1 MIQGDL
7 TTFDEC
13 VKSSLSK
20 DCSISKMWM
29 QIPYF
34 CGQLAPCWDTGSQWA
49 LERAKS
55 NLVNEYFLVGMNE
68 QMGQFVEMLEVHV
81 PHIFK
86 VSCHH
91 VNLFPTTW
99 KPKKHSRYHRRYGL
113 TPGWNFT

>member
-1 MIQGDL
+1 
-7 TTFDEC
+7 
-13 VKSSLSK
+13 
-20 DCSISKMWM
+20 MWM

-86 VSCHH
+86 VNSGELRLIPRDRQAMYAFETMLTCTSDFTCYKH
-91 VNLFPTTW
+91 VHNSYL
-99 KPKKHSRYHRRYGL
+99 RVVQQ
-113 TPGWNFT
+113 FTRAKIRFE

>member
-1 MIQGDL
+1 
-7 TTFDEC
+7 
-13 VKSSLSK
+13 
-20 DCSISKMWM
+20 MWM

-86 VSCHH
+86 VNWHDFNIKDTQDE
-91 VNLFPTTW
+91 VT
-99 KPKKHSRYHRRYGL
+99 Y
-113 TPGWNFT
+113 NFTRTLLKTVNVHAFLQITVL

>member
-1 MIQGDL
+1 MFYNMSLGDL

-86 VSCHH
+86 V
-91 VNLFPTTW
+91 N
-99 KPKKHSRYHRRYGL
+99 
-113 TPGWNFT
+113 

>member
-86 VSCHH
+86 V
-91 VNLFPTTW
+91 NKNEFYEILILMEN
-99 KPKKHSRYHRRYGL
+99 KNRRQ
-113 TPGWNFT
+113 